1 MTAVTGGT
9 FGPALSQGV
18 TGQAEGT
25 SVQVSMLSLWGA
37 GAFGAVIGWISYRTL
52 RRAANAPR
60 ITDLITVIA
69 ALGGGA
75 VINTQFAE
83 PDLFACYGI
92 GLFAGF
98 FAYFAVGL
106 LVDRSE
112 RRALAKRE
120 MTVAQIPA
128 QAADPTPGRHEERA
142 ATGQQSSTW
151 MGDL

>member
-1 MTAVTGGT
+1 MTGR
-9 FGPALSQGV
+9 P
-18 TGQAEGT
+18 EGT
-25 SVQVSMLSLWGA
+25 EVQVSMLSLWGA
-37 GAFGAVIGWISYRTL
+37 GAFGAVIGWIAYRTL

-92 GLFAGF
+92 GLFVGF
-98 FAYFAVGL
+98 FAYFVVGL

-112 RRALAKRE
+112 RKAQAKRE
-120 MTVAQIPA
+120 KAQIPA
-128 QAADPTPGRHEERA
+128 QATQAVEATPAGTTDRVGAEQR
-142 ATGQQSSTW
+142 SSTW

>member
-1 MTAVTGGT
+1 M
-9 FGPALSQGV
+9 F
-18 TGQAEGT
+18 
-25 SVQVSMLSLWGA
+25 SLWGA
-37 GAFGAVIGWISYRTL
+37 GAFGAVIGWIAYRTL

-98 FAYFAVGL
+98 FAYFVVGL
-106 LVDRSE
+106 LVDRWE
-112 RRALAKRE
+112 RKAQAKRE
-120 MTVAQIPA
+120 AARIPG
-128 QAADPTPGRHEERA
+128 QATPVVEA
-142 ATGQQSSTW
+142 APAGTTEPVEAGPRSSTW
-151 MGDL
+151 MGDI